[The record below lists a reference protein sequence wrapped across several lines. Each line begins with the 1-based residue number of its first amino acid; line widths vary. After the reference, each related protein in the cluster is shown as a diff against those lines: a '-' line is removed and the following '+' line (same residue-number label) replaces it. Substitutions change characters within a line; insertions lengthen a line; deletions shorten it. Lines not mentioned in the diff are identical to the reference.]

1 MNNQL
6 PEIASPTR
14 TRAIMESYGL
24 TFKKSLGQNFLTD
37 INILNKIV
45 AAADVTPEDDVI
57 EIGPGIGA
65 LTEQLAKNAHQ
76 VGGEFT
82 ILHYNADHFTFV
94 GSPS

>member
-65 LTEQLAKNAHQ
+65 GKSQQT
-76 VGGEFT
+76 GM
-82 ILHYNADHFTFV
+82 
-94 GSPS
+94 GSICYACSQPI

>member
-57 EIGPGIGA
+57 
-65 LTEQLAKNAHQ
+65 
-76 VGGEFT
+76 
-82 ILHYNADHFTFV
+82 
-94 GSPS
+94 